1 MDQSARPT
9 EATSLPKGGGDPRL
23 LQSDACEES
32 RGSLRYFWGCNGW
45 HRVHAL
51 CDRLIGGGRNPYFL
65 FAKVREHEKN
75 LTFSYALILSGAI
88 GNLVDRFRFGEV
100 IDFLDYYI
108 SSFHWPAFNIADAA
122 ICAGIG
128 LMAIELL
135 SKDIRNP
142 LSQPSATPSQHPPAS
157 TTPTPPHPLGVI
169 LLFYVILFI
178 QSPLEI

>member
-1 MDQSARPT
+1 MKRKYWVLLTVCTVILGLDQWTKALVQQK
-9 EATSLPKGGGDPRL
+9 LPLYQRVEVIPGFFNLTHVRNPGGAFGIFGGAKGGI
-23 LQSDACEES
+23 
-32 RGSLRYFWGCNGW
+32 GSTLFVIVSLVAVGI
-45 HRVHAL
+45 
-51 CDRLIGGGRNPYFL
+51 LIFL

-135 SKDIRNP
+135 SKDTKKTP
-142 LSQPSATPSQHPPAS
+142 QSSA
-157 TTPTPPHPLGVI
+157 PHRR
-169 LLFYVILFI
+169 
-178 QSPLEI
+178 